1 MKAFIAAAML
11 AVGAAA
17 VPALAQTSGPFPS
30 RVVKI
35 IVPQNPG
42 GTSDVLARHVATR
55 LAEKWGQPVVVDYK
69 AGAGGNVG
77 ADFVA
82 KSPADGYTL
91 MLGYVGTQSVNAAVY
106 KSLSYDPEKDF
117 AAVAAIATIPFMTV
131 VNNKLP
137 VSNMKEL
144 IALAKTRS
152 LNYATSGNG
161 SLNHLMG
168 EMLNNTAGVKIVHV
182 PYKGIAQA
190 VTDTIGGQIEVL
202 HIAVPS
208 VMTQVKAGMVKPIAV
223 TGAKRVDAIKDVPT
237 MAESG
242 VKALEF
248 DSWFGLFAPAAVPA
262 AVVQKI
268 NADVNE
274 ILRAKDTIDK
284 FAGVGADP
292 LPVSAQAFDTMVK
305 NDTARWGKVAR
316 DSGTK
321 AD

>member
-1 MKAFIAAAML
+1 MKAFLAAALL
-11 AVGAAA
+11 ALGA
-17 VPALAQTSGPFPS
+17 PTLALAQTAGGFPS

-42 GTSDVLARHVATR
+42 GTSDVLARHVANR
-55 LAEKWGQPVVVDYK
+55 LAEKWGQPVIVDYK

-82 KSPADGYTL
+82 KSPPDGYTL

-117 AAVAAIATIPFMTV
+117 SAVAALATIPFMTV

-137 VSNMKEL
+137 VKTMQEL
-144 IALAKTRS
+144 VALARTRS

-168 EMLNNTAGVKIVHV
+168 EMLNNTAGIKTVHV

-190 VTDTIGGQIEVL
+190 VTDTIGGQVEIL

-208 VMTQVKAGMVKPIAV
+208 VMTQIKAGMVKPLAV
-223 TGAKRVDAIKDVPT
+223 TSAHRVEAIKDVPT

-242 VKALEF
+242 FKAMEF

-268 NADVNE
+268 NADVNDV
-274 ILRAKDTIDK
+274 LREKETVAK
-284 FAGVGADP
+284 FADVGAEP
-292 LPVSAQAFDTMVK
+292 LATSPQAFDAMVRR
-305 NDTARWGKVAR
+305 DTARWGKAAR
-316 DSGTK
+316 DSG
-321 AD
+321 ARAE

>member
-223 TGAKRVDAIKDVPT
+223 TGAKRVEAIKDVPT